1 MKLARQF
8 WLIIALGA
16 AIMVPGAPASAQQ
29 KLEGQVLL
37 AGEPVVRA
45 TVTLWAAGADVPAQV
60 AQTRTGADG
69 RFALDAIRAAG
80 NAPVYLVAKGGT
92 ANAGANN
99 AVALMVL
106 LGGPLPKTVI
116 VNELTTVA
124 SAFVGAQ
131 FIKGEA
137 ISGNPLGLRIAYR
150 GLSWAMTAWPQ
161 TGFERW
167 PGPCCR
173 QLRWS

>member
-16 AIMVPGAPASAQQ
+16 AIMVPEAPASAQQ

-60 AQTRTGADG
+60 AQTQTGADG
-69 RFALDAIRAAG
+69 RFALDAIRVAG

-99 AVALMVL
+99 AVAHGAGDLHPAVCDVGRFRSP
-106 LGGPLPKTVI
+106 LGEHLGSCGC
-116 VNELTTVA
+116 EA
-124 SAFVGAQ
+124 HEGAAFVA
-131 FIKGEA
+131 
-137 ISGNPLGLRIAYR
+137 
-150 GLSWAMTAWPQ
+150 
-161 TGFERW
+161 
-167 PGPCCR
+167 
-173 QLRWS
+173 